1 MKKILG
7 MVDDNSVTHFLSVEL
22 NGIDEVCSAIDDS
35 FSYKIDRTIS
45 CEVLNR
51 KLYSLGKYQ
60 DDILHGR
67 AQVLKASIVKIDK
80 KQQKDNFIDEVD
92 PDIRM
97 GLVNVSLLYPSQI
110 SKIIKNTFYDDVT
123 YGEYKLID
131 LTDLAKFANKISK
144 TKNNFSYDGT
154 IDAKVGEFSS
164 ASYYNYL
171 KDTTANKPIWLNKKE
186 RQLTSERVTDIFQ
199 CVSECLDI
207 KYLGSSCLDDSSS
220 IEKEKMNRFA
230 LRNGDALKSFE
241 LSPLLSKI
249 LNTLSG
255 IEQYRDI
262 SYFNISLPNYLL
274 DGKLYDENEK
284 SLAKSKKM

>member
-1 MKKILG
+1 
-7 MVDDNSVTHFLSVEL
+7 
-22 NGIDEVCSAIDDS
+22 
-35 FSYKIDRTIS
+35 
-45 CEVLNR
+45 
-51 KLYSLGKYQ
+51 
-60 DDILHGR
+60 
-67 AQVLKASIVKIDK
+67 
-80 KQQKDNFIDEVD
+80 
-92 PDIRM
+92 M

-110 SKIIKNTFYDDVT
+110 SKIIKNTFYDDGT

-171 KDTTANKPIWLNKKE
+171 KDTTANKPIWLNQKE

-230 LRNGDALKSFE
+230 LRNGDALKSLE
-241 LSPLLSKI
+241 LSPLLSRI
-249 LNTLSG
+249 LNTLSEV
-255 IEQYRDI
+255 EQYRDI

-274 DGKLYDENEK
+274 DGKLYDEAEK